1 MNKIS
6 IMKKRTAAKKKKA
19 VKKTVV
25 RKAPKRSSVRRA
37 AKRPA
42 ARKKAVKRAV
52 KKSAKKPVRKAAK
65 KRPSVRATFL
75 EVRKPIGLVTHFY
88 NEIGVAI
95 VRFKERVPLGTVLY
109 FRGATTDF
117 KHPVKSMQYDHKPIS
132 IAPKGKQIGIKVPKR
147 VRKGDRVHR
156 A

>member
-6 IMKKRTAAKKKKA
+6 IMKKRTAAKKKKT
-19 VKKTVV
+19 VKKKTVV

-37 AKRPA
+37 AKRGA
-42 ARKKAVKRAV
+42 ARKKAVKRA
-52 KKSAKKPVRKAAK
+52 AKKTVRKTAK
-65 KRPSVRATFL
+65 RGSSVRATFL

-95 VRFKERVPLGTVLY
+95 VRFKESVPLGTVLY

-117 KHPVKSMQYDHKPIS
+117 KHSVKSMQYDHEPIS

-156 A
+156 T